1 MDKILKKYSVIGDD
15 LFYHHTLNESTGDF
29 YYSATEVHRQY
40 EVLYLI
46 SGRISYVIEG
56 QSYDAEAGDVIF
68 VAPDEIHTIRI
79 DGRHPYERAV
89 ILFDVDII
97 HNMLAKLNA
106 NLSQFSGKKNRTR
119 IIKKEIAD
127 RYGLP
132 EALLSIIELNESEKY
147 QKLGIV
153 SRLIEFMVRIDK
165 IAEADSEENTPPTSE
180 DELVRSAI
188 AYIDEHIK
196 EKISLDSLAAS
207 LFVSKSTLCHRFSA
221 YLKITPNRYITV
233 RKMHLA
239 QRLIRE
245 GLSVT
250 NAASAVGYDNYSAF
264 YYNYR
269 QIIGKAPTGMKNSL

>member
-15 LFYHHTLNESTGDF
+15 LFYHHTLSEPSGDF
-29 YYSATEVHRQY
+29 YYSDTEVHGQY

-46 SGRISYVIEG
+46 SGKISYVIEG

-79 DGRHPYERAV
+79 DGRHSYERAV

-97 HNMLAKLNA
+97 HNMLEKLSVS
-106 NLSQFSGKKNRTR
+106 LSQFSGRKNRTR

-132 EALLSIIELNESEKY
+132 DALLSIIELDESEKY

-196 EKISLDSLAAS
+196 E
-207 LFVSKSTLCHRFSA
+207 
-221 YLKITPNRYITV
+221 
-233 RKMHLA
+233 
-239 QRLIRE
+239 
-245 GLSVT
+245 
-250 NAASAVGYDNYSAF
+250 
-264 YYNYR
+264 
-269 QIIGKAPTGMKNSL
+269 

>member
-15 LFYHHTLNESTGDF
+15 LFYHHTLNEPTGDF